1 MILAAGQGT
10 RMRSDKP
17 KVLHE
22 LAGKTLL
29 EHVYTAAS
37 RLKHREML
45 VVYGY
50 GGDAV
55 RERHARL
62 PVSWVEQKDRFGTGH
77 AVLQAMPHIPED
89 DLVLII
95 NADTPLITAAT
106 LKKLVASA
114 MDSGFALLTSVVEDP
129 SGYGRIKRDGEGKI
143 THIVEDR
150 DTSADEKSITEI
162 NTGILAVTAGLL
174 RQWLEA
180 LDNRNSQEE
189 YYLTDIVALAARQDV
204 AIRSVSP
211 ESNIEIRGINDR
223 VQLAEMERYYQLVQA
238 HQLMRR
244 GVTIM
249 DPGRFDL
256 RGELE
261 VGGDIV
267 IDINVL
273 FEGRIKIGKKVS
285 IGPNCCIRDTII
297 GDEVT
302 ILPNC
307 VIDNAIIGNGCRIG
321 PFSRIRP
328 DTVLDENVRVGNF
341 VEIKK
346 SGIGPGTKINH
357 LSYVGDSD
365 VGREVN
371 IGAGTVT
378 CNYDGANKH
387 KTIIEDNV
395 FIGSDTQLIAPVRVG
410 AGATIA
416 AGSVVTRDVEEGVL
430 AISRTD
436 QKSVRGWKRPKKKP

>member
-114 MDSGFALLTSVVEDP
+114 MNSGFVLLTSVVEDP

>member
-162 NTGILAVTAGLL
+162 NTGILAVTAGPL